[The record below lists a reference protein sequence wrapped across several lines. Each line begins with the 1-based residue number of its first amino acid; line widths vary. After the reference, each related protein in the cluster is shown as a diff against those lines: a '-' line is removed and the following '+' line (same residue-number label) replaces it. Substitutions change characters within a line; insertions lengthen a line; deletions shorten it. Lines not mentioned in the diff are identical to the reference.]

1 MDMLTSLFDSFVE
14 EARLAL
20 KVDGAS
26 AELSTTGAL
35 QKFLEKALATVSEK
49 QLHLIPQT
57 MTDPMA
63 VGFKGFPDFR
73 INDKQELLGW
83 LEFKAVRDK
92 DITNLRSKHDKQQKE
107 TFTSGL
113 QNLIYTNGHQWEL
126 WQNSENI
133 ATVEFDAGLFNSD
146 AHVLSSSSQIIE
158 LEHLLTLFT
167 SFQLQP
173 YKTIHKAVSALAL
186 RARAMKIALNK
197 IGASKAGPYLTQ
209 LRDDFKGL
217 LYRNGQPFT
226 WANFVDSYVQI
237 SAFGALLWRLEAR
250 TEIGLDQHVGL
261 KQGVHPLLYR
271 CLSILWQKEAQ
282 VENLTPVLEE
292 LVRTINLI
300 PLELFEPKRKGDE
313 QEYSK
318 DPIIHAYE
326 PFFEAYDKDSR
337 ESSGVYYTPAELVQH
352 IVNGVENLIIG
363 SLGRKD
369 GLLDENA
376 RFLDPATGTGTFLL
390 GLAKEVERS
399 ADNAGLITE
408 NVISEVLTQRT
419 SAFEL
424 FPGPYTI
431 AHQRVEALLRRKGTP
446 PEERLP
452 IYLTDTLAGP
462 EVNSLYTS
470 GFGVAGKEIEEERFA
485 ADRIKTEED
494 ILAII
499 GNPPWERLQ
508 KRNGGWDTFAT
519 TLMKEVTNA
528 TPPNRRKDLK
538 SATDLFVAFWA
549 WSLWALQ
556 DTETRQLPEP
566 VIDTSNAHGIVAFVT
581 NRTWI
586 VGPSLIGLRNLVL
599 KGVKEVWVYDL
610 GGDVRGGSSDFLNKD
625 NNVFNIQTGAAIVWL
640 VFNKEYSGEPTVRYR
655 RSSGRKAEKL
665 HQLSLPFNRDD
676 YEIVDGKT
684 TFMPGGYPEALL
696 RAPELPDLF
705 DFEPYT
711 GFQSGRD
718 TKEYSPLGI
727 EAADVYAEIKSPNR
741 EKINRIGTLGRWAG
755 SELTDTQRELAWRTA
770 AKARAGKKAPAISSL
785 TPSKVQKIQYRPL
798 DERHIYNDPAWID
811 WYRESLQDI
820 YNFGETPT
828 IISLPRDFGR
838 GPLTTYTQLLPDQ
851 HAFNNRGGKA
861 VFPLYKVGTHGREIG
876 LSETVMKWAEKTY
889 NEVGEPAAEKAFNYI
904 LAFLSA
910 TDYTEEFWT
919 VLEAS
924 PPTVIL
930 SENRALAEEGAII
943 GEKLRAA
950 WNKDVEHEGF
960 RWGGSSSTLELGK
973 ATWKDDHIHFA
984 NQRWISGV
992 DREIWDFSVSKYKV
1006 VQKYFAAR
1014 QSWQQLSISQSL
1026 DALNV
1031 LASIRE
1037 LLGLFSQ
1044 ANNLFHEVVS
1054 LRESQIQGNRTP
1066 QR

>member
-1 MDMLTSLFDSFVE
+1 MNALTSLFDSFVE
-14 EARLAL
+14 EARHAL
-20 KVDGAS
+20 RVDGAS

-35 QKFLEKALATVSEK
+35 QKFLEKALAIVSEK

-57 MTDPMA
+57 MTDPLS

-73 INDKQELLGW
+73 INESSELLGW

-92 DITNLRSKHDKQQKE
+92 DITNLKAKHDKQQKE
-107 TFTSGL
+107 TFVSGL
-113 QNLIYTNGHQWEL
+113 QNLIYTNGWQWEL
-126 WQNSENI
+126 WQNSEKI
-133 ATVEFDAGLFNSD
+133 ATVEFDPGLFNSD
-146 AHVLSSSSQIIE
+146 APVLSSSTQIIE
-158 LEHLLTLFT
+158 LEHLFTLFT

-197 IGASKAGPYLTQ
+197 IGATKAGPYLTQ

-282 VENLTPVLEE
+282 VENLTPLLEE

-300 PLELFEPKRKGDE
+300 PLRLFEPKKKGDVH
-313 QEYSK
+313 EYTK

-337 ESSGVYYTPAELVQH
+337 ESSGVYYTPAELVHH
-352 IVNGVENLIIG
+352 IVSGVENLIRQ
-363 SLGRKD
+363 SLGRKE

-390 GLAKEVERS
+390 GLAKEVERA

-446 PEERLP
+446 PEDRLP

-485 ADRIKTEED
+485 ADHIKTEED

-508 KRNGGWDTFAT
+508 KKNGGWDTFTT
-519 TLMKEVTNA
+519 TLMKEVTDA
-528 TPPNRRKDLK
+528 TPENRRKDLK

-556 DTETRQLPEP
+556 DTETRRLPTP
-566 VIDTSNAHGIVAFVT
+566 VIDTRNAHGIVAFVT

-599 KGVKEVWVYDL
+599 NGAKEVWVYDL
-610 GGDVRGGSSDFLNKD
+610 GGDVRGGSSDFLDRD

-640 VFNKEYSGEPTVRYR
+640 VFDKDFSGEPTVRYR
-655 RSSGRKAEKL
+655 RSSGRKADKL
-665 HQLSLPFNRDD
+665 HQLSLPFNRGE
-676 YEIVDGKT
+676 YQEVDGKT
-684 TFMPGGYPEALL
+684 TFMPGKYPEALL
-696 RAPELPDLF
+696 QAPELPDLF
-705 DFEPYT
+705 NFEPFT

-718 TKEYSPLGI
+718 TKQYSPLGV

-741 EKINRIGTLGRWAG
+741 EKVTRIGSLGRWA
-755 SELTDTQRELAWRTA
+755 SNELTDTQREIAWATA
-770 AKARAGKKAPAISSL
+770 QKLRSGKKAPAVSSL
-785 TPSKVQKIQYRPL
+785 DPSKVQKIQYRPL

-811 WYRESLQDI
+811 WFREPLQEIYSL
-820 YNFGETPT
+820 GETPT
-828 IISLPRDFGR
+828 LISLPRDFGR
-838 GPLTTYTQLLPDQ
+838 GPLTTYTQILPDQ

-861 VFPLYKVGTHGREIG
+861 VFPLYKVGTDGREIG
-876 LSETVMKWAEKTY
+876 LSRTVMEWAQKTY
-889 NEVGEPAAEKAFNYI
+889 CESGEPAAEKAFNYL

-910 TDYTEEFWT
+910 PEYANKYWT
-919 VLEAS
+919 ILEAS

-930 SENRALAEEGAII
+930 TDDRELAERGASI
-943 GEKLRAA
+943 GQKLRAA
-950 WNKDVEHEGF
+950 WKKEVEHDGF
-960 RWGGSSSTLELGK
+960 RWGGSTSTLELGK
-973 ATWKDDHIHFA
+973 ATWKDNHIHFA

-1014 QSWQQLSISQSL
+1014 KSWQQLSISQSL

-1037 LLGLFSQ
+1037 LLRLFPLADNLFDEVVALAEAQNQ
-1044 ANNLFHEVVS
+1044 ANN
-1054 LRESQIQGNRTP
+1054 TP
-1066 QR
+1066 